1 MVLINQSM
9 KEVGQIMGSYV
20 GIVRSDLRL
29 RRAWVRLDLIYEET
43 EELFQRSKVSREIC
57 ELRNIINTGY
67 LIMRQALERKESRGL
82 HYSIDYPHVKS
93 EKPVLE
99 KEEAVC

>member
-1 MVLINQSM
+1 
-9 KEVGQIMGSYV
+9 
-20 GIVRSDLRL
+20 
-29 RRAWVRLDLIYEET
+29 
-43 EELFQRSKVSREIC
+43 
-57 ELRNIINTGY
+57 
-67 LIMRQALERKESRGL
+67 MRQALERKESRGL